1 MVDIVDY
8 EPMTGRLLVRSDGRI
23 ATYFSVP
30 LEVFLGLRFAGSPN
44 DYFRRRVRG
53 WFSAC

>member
-8 EPMTGRLLVRSDGRI
+8 EPVTGRLLVRSDGHI

-30 LEVFLGLRFAGSPN
+30 LEVFLGLRFAG
-44 DYFRRRVRG
+44 
-53 WFSAC
+53 